1 MPTDSPAHRCS
12 LPRKQFTVQEP
23 LLALAS
29 SLCAGFG
36 TVALFNAV
44 GVYV

>member
-23 LLALAS
+23 PLAS